1 VNQAVGVREAG
12 LEDVEKLA
20 LVGAAT
26 FLETFAGVLGG
37 SAIVAHCKSKHS
49 AEYYSDALA
58 SGCRGFVAELD
69 PDNAPVGFVLVGPPD
84 LPATGEGDLELKRIY
99 VLSRFHGSGLGAALM
114 QQAIAAADGFRRLVL
129 GVYDGNDRAKRFYQR
144 NGFEPIATRRFD
156 VGGTL
161 YDDTIF
167 ARIMT
172 A

>member
-1 VNQAVGVREAG
+1 
-12 LEDVEKLA
+12 
-20 LVGAAT
+20 
-26 FLETFAGVLGG
+26 
-37 SAIVAHCKSKHS
+37 
-49 AEYYSDALA
+49 
-58 SGCRGFVAELD
+58 
-69 PDNAPVGFVLVGPPD
+69 
-84 LPATGEGDLELKRIY
+84 
-99 VLSRFHGSGLGAALM
+99 M
-114 QQAIAAADGFRRLVL
+114 QQAIDAADGFRRLVL